1 VDHSQLVIVKRLGS
15 RPEAEVA
22 KSVLEAAGIDA
33 TIQADTAGGMR
44 EHLAWSGLGLKI
56 LVREE
61 DAEDARAVL
70 ESAGNSAQDTGSRL

>member
-1 VDHSQLVIVKRLGS
+1 MDHSQLVIAKRLGS